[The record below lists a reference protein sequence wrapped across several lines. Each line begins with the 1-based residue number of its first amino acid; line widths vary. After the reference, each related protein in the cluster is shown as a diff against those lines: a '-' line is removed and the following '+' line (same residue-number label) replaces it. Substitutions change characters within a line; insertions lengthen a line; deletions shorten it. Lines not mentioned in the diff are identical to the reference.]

1 MSGNGKCSVEKESR
15 RKDREGEMGE
25 GLRVYRKDLFNEMI
39 FKLRF
44 KAHS

>member
-1 MSGNGKCSVEKESR
+1 MSDNGKYSVEKESR
-15 RKDREGEMGE
+15 RKDREGEVGD
-25 GLRVYRKDLFNEMI
+25 GLRVYRKDLFDEMI